1 MPPVRSLIHEN
12 NKTRVLLIT
21 KKNPFS
27 CSFSSLFHICQS
39 LFRRWLMIFIVA
51 LPRHFVL
58 MHGQKSLSWQFFW
71 KVIKEKICSTVS
83 ITILLFMP
91 ICLFLST
98 YSRKHVNIM
107 YMYIPSPTIKR
118 HRQLFIHPFLP
129 FDSGSCSRFISTS
142 KKKKMTGMK
151 ENCTWHSYAAYFF
164 DPFYICT
171 GLSSSLNEMKNRYE
185 NNFFLSFLFPEV
197 KCGFQYGMLGVLQLN
212 EWKGNIW
219 WFNDSWV

>member
-1 MPPVRSLIHEN
+1 MPKWKKIASYRYTKRHNVPPVRSLIHEN
-12 NKTRVLLIT
+12 NKT
-21 KKNPFS
+21 
-27 CSFSSLFHICQS
+27 SFVNNEEKSLFMFLFSLFHICQS
-39 LFRRWLMIFIVA
+39 LFRRWLMIFIVT

-58 MHGQKSLSWQFFW
+58 MHGQKSLSWQFFLESN
-71 KVIKEKICSTVS
+71 KKICSTVS

-98 YSRKHVNIM
+98 YSHKHVSIM

-118 HRQLFIHPFLP
+118 HRQLLIHPILP
-129 FDSGSCSRFISTS
+129 FDSGSCNRFISMR
-142 KKKKMTGMK
+142 KKMTGMK

-185 NNFFLSFLFPEV
+185 NNFFSLFFFH
-197 KCGFQYGMLGVLQLN
+197 FQ
-212 EWKGNIW
+212 K
-219 WFNDSWV
+219 